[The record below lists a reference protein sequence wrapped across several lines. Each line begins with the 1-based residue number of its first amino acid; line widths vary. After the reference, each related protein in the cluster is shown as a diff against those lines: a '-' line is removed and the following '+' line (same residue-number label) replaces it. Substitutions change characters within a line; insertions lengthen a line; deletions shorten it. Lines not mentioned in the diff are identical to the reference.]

1 MQTGIPDRRELRQR
15 RRAIPAET
23 RIQAAEA
30 LAAQILSLPRFPAQ
44 GYIAGYW
51 AMDGE
56 IALHALQP
64 RLPAGCIWCLPVL
77 DETRKQLKFAPW
89 RAGDALANNRYGIPE
104 PALAK
109 RSWLDARQMTLIVL
123 PLTGFDS
130 QCHRL
135 GMGGGWYDRTLAFRQ
150 QPNASTPI
158 LLGAGF
164 DLQEVSHITPSPWDI
179 ACDYI
184 ATETRLISRLAP

>member
-1 MQTGIPDRRELRQR
+1 MQTGIPNRHELRQR
-15 RRAIPAET
+15 RRSIPPDIHT
-23 RIQAAEA
+23 HAASA
-30 LAAQILSLPRFPAQ
+30 LAAQILSLPGLATHR
-44 GYIAGYW
+44 YIAGYW
-51 AMDGE
+51 AVDGE
-56 IALHALQP
+56 ISLHILQQH
-64 RLPAGCIWCLPVL
+64 LPAECIWCLPVL
-77 DETRKQLKFAPW
+77 DEASKLLKFAPW
-89 RAGDALANNRYGIPE
+89 QAGDALVNNRYGIPE
-104 PALAK
+104 PDHTHNTL
-109 RSWLDARQMTLIVL
+109 LDARQMDLIVL

-150 QPNASTPI
+150 QTDICKPV

-164 DLQEVSHITPSPWDI
+164 DLQEIACISPSPWDI